1 MASYA
6 GRPKEIGEKR
16 RYVGFYIDELQYRR
30 FLEAIFKEHKNTSQM
45 VGMKLRQLVDDYI
58 HRQLSD
64 KEIDAVDK
72 GKGRKEDV

>member
-1 MASYA
+1 
-6 GRPKEIGEKR
+6 
-16 RYVGFYIDELQYRR
+16 
-30 FLEAIFKEHKNTSQM
+30 M